1 MIKKNLYVKLVFSL
15 IMVMLFLSACA
26 MKQNI
31 FLKTDGSGNVD
42 FEMKLAPYFT
52 EVASQLSELVPAD
65 DSTASPQKDGT
76 FFNIPKLKK
85 DFSLRKG
92 VSLTKLVSPKPDI
105 LQGSFTFSDINTAVT
120 DAGKTKNP
128 GIFSFKKVNGES
140 RLSVDISYTTMKALL
155 NENPSLNSPLMENF
169 GPLANK
175 DLSESDYLDMMEYA
189 LGKESRQGIKDS
201 RLDIVIT
208 VDGTILSQTGGLKI
222 NSRRVEFSIP
232 LIKILVLKTPLHYSV
247 TFKE

>member
-1 MIKKNLYVKLVFSL
+1 MKKKNLYGKYALVF
-15 IMVMLFLSACA
+15 IMVLLFFSACA

-31 FLKTDGSGNVD
+31 FLKTDGSGHVD

-65 DSTASPQKDGT
+65 DTASLQKDGT

-92 VSLTKLVSPKPDI
+92 VSLTKLVSPTPDI
-105 LQGSFTFSDINTAVT
+105 LQGSFSFSDINTAVT

-128 GIFSFKKVNGES
+128 GIFSFKEVNGKS
-140 RLSVDISYTTMKALL
+140 QLSVDITYTTMETLL
-155 NENPSLNSPLMENF
+155 SENPSLNSPLMENF

-208 VDGTILSQTGGLKI
+208 VDGSILSQSGGKKLS
-222 NSRRVEFSIP
+222 SRRVEFSIP

>member
-1 MIKKNLYVKLVFSL
+1 MIKKNLYGKYALVF
-15 IMVMLFLSACA
+15 IMVLLFFSACA

-52 EVASQLSELVPAD
+52 EVASQLSELVPAGD
-65 DSTASPQKDGT
+65 TASPQKDGT

-92 VSLTKLVSPKPDI
+92 VSLTKLVSPTPDI
-105 LQGSFTFSDINTAVT
+105 LWGSFSFSDINTAVT

-128 GIFSFKKVNGES
+128 GIFSFKEVNGKS
-140 RLSVDISYTTMKALL
+140 QLSVDITYTTMEALL
-155 NENPSLNSPLMENF
+155 SENPSLNSPLMENF

-208 VDGTILSQTGGLKI
+208 VDGSILSQSGGKKLS
-222 NSRRVEFSIP
+222 SRRVEFSIP

-247 TFKE
+247 TFNE